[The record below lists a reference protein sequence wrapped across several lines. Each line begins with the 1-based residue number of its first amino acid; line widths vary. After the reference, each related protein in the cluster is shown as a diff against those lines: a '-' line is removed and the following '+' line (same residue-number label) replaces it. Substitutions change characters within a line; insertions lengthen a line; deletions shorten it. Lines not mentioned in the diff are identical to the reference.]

1 MNSNSIKRSGH
12 QHIGGTCIYAVS
24 VLSSIPVHDHYDITG
39 ILLKV
44 ALNSHNL
51 INQSLTKLYQVT
63 VYRVHL
69 TTGLNQ
75 KHTGDMN

>member
-1 MNSNSIKRSGH
+1 MISNSLKRSGH
-12 QHIGGTCIYAVS
+12 QYIGGTCTYAVS

-44 ALNSHNL
+44 ALNRDNL
-51 INQSLTKLYQVT
+51 INQSLTKRYQIT

-69 TTGLNQ
+69 TTGLNRT
-75 KHTGDMN
+75 HTGDMN